1 MMADI
6 KDRVEALVF
15 SYGDGI
21 SIEEIQKRLKADPLI
36 IKRTIDK
43 LNKEYEERKSAFYIS
58 SEGGKYIMRLRSDL
72 IPVIKDTL
80 KTDMKQGVLMTLSVI
95 SMNGK
100 MKQSDL
106 IKARGNVAYSHVKE
120 LVSRGLVEAYYI
132 DHKKYLKLTDKFYN
146 YFDVEKKEFKE
157 ITQELKEDTKLDENK
172 VVDYMTK

>member
-1 MMADI
+1 
-6 KDRVEALVF
+6 
-15 SYGDGI
+15 
-21 SIEEIQKRLKADPLI
+21 
-36 IKRTIDK
+36 
-43 LNKEYEERKSAFYIS
+43 
-58 SEGGKYIMRLRSDL
+58 
-72 IPVIKDTL
+72 
-80 KTDMKQGVLMTLSVI
+80 QGVLMTLSVI

-120 LVSRGLVEAYYI
+120 LVSRGLVEAYYV

-157 ITQELKEDTKLDENK
+157 MTQELKEDTKLDENK